1 MQSRLHPPT
10 LDIRRHFAVNLQKI
24 NALTE
29 SEFTAI
35 LGPIFEHSPWIAERA
50 WASRPF
56 DSASALLAR
65 LYAVV
70 EEAGD
75 DLQLALLQAHP
86 NLVGRLARAGA
97 LTSESTNEQTSA
109 GLLALDDASMSRFE
123 SLNAAYR
130 ARFGFPFI
138 ICARLNST
146 DTILTAF
153 EARLPNSP
161 EKERTTAWQEVKKIA
176 SLRLDDILGT
186 KS

>member
-1 MQSRLHPPT
+1 
-10 LDIRRHFAVNLQKI
+10 
-24 NALTE
+24 
-29 SEFTAI
+29 
-35 LGPIFEHSPWIAERA
+35 
-50 WASRPF
+50 
-56 DSASALLAR
+56 
-65 LYAVV
+65 
-70 EEAGD
+70 
-75 DLQLALLQAHP
+75 
-86 NLVGRLARAGA
+86 
-97 LTSESTNEQTSA
+97 
-109 GLLALDDASMSRFE
+109 MSRFE
-123 SLNAAYR
+123 SLNAAYC